1 MASYQIPQFLDSG
14 DKILGPL
21 NMRQFGYGLG
31 GFLASALI
39 FTTMQN
45 LIPGAQFYA
54 VLPCLPIVGLSAY
67 LALGKFNGRDSEIYV
82 LKYIIFNSKPKQ
94 MVYTRVPDMHDLDE
108 RLNEWTF
115 DKINKKWTDEV
126 NRQKAVKGNEFL
138 TFNQQDSEQ
147 KAAGIR
153 NLANELDQSVTNTLA
168 EVFERENEIK
178 AKEAL
183 LKQLLDA
190 QEALKKKK

>member
-31 GFLASALI
+31 GFLVSAII
-39 FTTMQN
+39 FTTMQS
-45 LIPGAQFYA
+45 LLPGAQVYA
-54 VLPCLPIVGLSAY
+54 FLPCLPIIGLSAY

-82 LKYIIFNSKPKQ
+82 LKYIIFNTKPKQ

-108 RLNEWTF
+108 RLSEWTF
-115 DKINKKWTDEV
+115 DKINKKWTEEV
-126 NRQKAVKGNEFL
+126 NHQKAVKGNEFL

-147 KAAGIR
+147 KAEGIR
-153 NLANELDQSVTNTLA
+153 NLANELDQSVTNTLT

-178 AKEAL
+178 AKEEL

-190 QEALKKKK
+190 QNALKKKK